1 MSEFKPLDPTAC
13 GLFMVA
19 AISLPLAAAMLELN
33 GANMLNYL
41 TLFKMAGIVIGI
53 GAIIAYRGENN
64 FGFTTFMIVAV
75 ALYCTGAGAGEW
87 AAILFGILFIVCA
100 IWGAFIK
107 APWILFGILIVSAA
121 IFILNGLAGGII
133 KDFDVGTF
141 VGILALINF
150 AACIYLGIALATE
163 KLPAV

>member
-19 AISLPLAAAMLELN
+19 AISLPLAAASLKLD
-33 GANMLNYL
+33 GANILNYL
-41 TLFKMAGIVIGI
+41 TLFKMAGIAIGI
-53 GAIIAYRGENN
+53 GALIAYRGENN

-87 AAILFGILFIVCA
+87 AAILFAILFLVCA
-100 IWGAFIK
+100 IWGVFIK
-107 APWILFGILIVSAA
+107 VPWILTAILVISAA

-133 KDFDVGTF
+133 ADADFGTI
-141 VGILALINF
+141 VGILAILNF
-150 AACIYLGIALATE
+150 AACVYLGLALATQ
-163 KLPAV
+163 KLPVI